1 MKLEPMGTKV
11 VVKVEEAENKTAKG
25 IIIPDAAKEKP
36 TIGTIVAINDT
47 TKEDFNVDVGTRIL
61 FGKFAGTEVIIEK
74 EKLLILEIDEAFAIV
89 RE

>member
-1 MKLEPMGTKV
+1 MKLEPLGTKV

-36 TIGTIVAINDT
+36 TIGVIVAINDT
-47 TKEDFNVDVGTRIL
+47 TREDFNVDVGTRIL
-61 FGKFAGTEVIIEK
+61 FGKYAGTEVVIEK
-74 EKLLILEIDEAFAIV
+74 EKLLIIEMDEAFAII

>member
-1 MKLEPMGTKV
+1 MKLEPMGTKI

-36 TIGTIVAINDT
+36 TIGVIVAINET

-61 FGKFAGTEVIIEK
+61 FGKFAGTEVVIEK
-74 EKLLILEIDEAFAIV
+74 EKLLILEIDEAFAII